1 MSKFKLHSLSPLVGS
16 TWSGFCYVLKR
27 NHIEQR
33 HYFKVALTSVL
44 LFISSAFHCRDRI
57 EFRKKVNKFVF
68 KESPLFIIG
77 HWRSGTT
84 LLHNIL
90 TKDPASG
97 FVTTYHAVFPN
108 NLKSKWIF
116 KNFMRLFMPSKR
128 PGDQLK
134 ISVNLPQEDEYAMS
148 NITHHSYYHFFYFPS
163 RYLSLYKMYVRGESV
178 SEHEE
183 ETWKIK
189 YHHMVVKALIN
200 TNGRRAVLKNPVN
213 TGRILKL
220 LEIFPGANFIF
231 IIRNPV
237 IVYLSTKNFFTQL
250 FPTLNLEKFSDE
262 QISAMILDVYS
273 LMLNDYLLDKRR
285 INPKQIMELRFES
298 FEKNTIPEIER
309 IYNKFGFGGFE
320 DVKPLFLEYL
330 NEQNGH
336 QKNAYTIEQ
345 QELDRVI
352 SKLDFAMKHWNYVV
366 PQELQ
371 VVPDNHKPAEKGIAV

>member
-1 MSKFKLHSLSPLVGS
+1 M
-16 TWSGFCYVLKR
+16 
-27 NHIEQR
+27 
-33 HYFKVALTSVL
+33 LTSVL
-44 LFISSAFHCRDRI
+44 LIISSAFHPRDRNL
-57 EFRKKVNKFVF
+57 FRRKVNKFVF

-128 PGDQLK
+128 PVDQLK

-250 FPTLNLEKFSDE
+250 FPTLNLEKFSQE

-273 LMLNDYLLDKRR
+273 LMLHDYLSDKRR
-285 INPKQIMELRFES
+285 ISPKQIMELRFES
-298 FEKNTIPEIER
+298 FEKNTIAETER

-336 QKNAYTIEQ
+336 LKNVYTIEQ
-345 QELDRVI
+345 QELERVI
-352 SKLDFAMKHWNYVV
+352 SKLDFAMKHWNYEI

-371 VVPDNHKPAEKGIAV
+371 VVTDNHKPAEKGIAV